1 MGNEYL
7 EHEEGSMGS
16 FDRTE
21 EINALK
27 AELAEAE
34 HAYNSKVNILGAD
47 NTALRSLL
55 TEVNNDNE
63 KIAIAAGEINEQ
75 RDALR
80 KERDALRG
88 NSLVCWL
95 RDHPQI
101 TTFGELFVYFKVL
114 ASIPIEKPR
123 SLIVTFSIP
132 LLKQAG
138 DEIAAIKDDKK

>member
-34 HAYNSKVNILGAD
+34 HAYNSKVNILGAE

-88 NSLVCWL
+88 TITDAAASLGAV
-95 RDHPQI
+95 
-101 TTFGELFVYFKVL
+101 FVIAQSYDGTLAGMIVNIIDAFKAAL
-114 ASIPIEKPR
+114 KP
-123 SLIVTFSIP
+123 
-132 LLKQAG
+132 KQT
-138 DEIAAIKDDKK
+138 ETVIKDDSK